1 MQSTIV
7 NVTNL
12 SKSFGK
18 ESVLHNIDFEIHRG
32 DFVAIK
38 GPSGSGKST
47 LLSIIGLLE
56 NYSSGKVSLFGDDV
70 STFSEQKKSTFRNKK
85 IGWIFQN
92 FNLIGDMTIS
102 DNITLPLKYAKSKND
117 TKIIVSKALENVG
130 LAAKA
135 NSYPAQ
141 LSGGQQQRVAIA
153 RALITS
159 PDLILADEP
168 TGSLDSANGEKVMSL
183 LRELNK
189 QGKTVLMITHDDEIA
204 QQANR
209 IITITDG
216 CVQKQ

>member
-117 TKIIVSKALENVG
+117 TRIIVSKALENVG
-130 LAAKA
+130 LTAKA